1 MALISQVTELGKRA
15 AERVLAMGGLERVAA
30 DEEAKCKM
38 RLNWVAFRGLSAT
51 APPTAVEVSR
61 EDLFNLPGMD

>member
-1 MALISQVTELGKRA
+1 
-15 AERVLAMGGLERVAA
+15 MGGLERVAA